1 MRDPGPRRSTAVE
14 SRRPRTIGGQGLR
27 YEKLEILLHVALAMR
42 GSAEGISLDDIQR
55 DYKVSRR
62 TAERMRD
69 AIERVFP
76 QLEQANPGELPKRWR
91 IRAGATSNL
100 IGFAAEELSALNSG
114 IALMRRD
121 NLAEP
126 LARLEVLAAKL
137 KALIHPDVARR
148 IGPDLEVLAEAE
160 GVALRAGPRQAIA
173 PEIIIELRHAILACR
188 KVRLHYRSRSTGA
201 LSRTLVCPYGFL
213 YDNRHYLVADSLNPQ
228 ARGFRLFALANI
240 EKAEHTELAFARTP
254 DFSLQGFVERSFGVY
269 QEKPFDVVWRFSPEA
284 AADARQFF
292 FHPTQTLEDRRD
304 GSLVVRFRAGGAL
317 EMCWHLFTWGGQVQ
331 VLKPKR
337 LRKMLASLVAAVER
351 SCKHEMVGFLPVRS
365 PSRINAM
372 NIPRNL
378 EES

>member
-1 MRDPGPRRSTAVE
+1 MHNSGPQRPSAVE
-14 SRRPRTIGGQGLR
+14 SRLPRTVGGPGLR
-27 YEKLEILLHVALAMR
+27 YEKLEVLLHVALAMR
-42 GSAEGISLDDIQR
+42 GSAEGLSLDDIQR

-100 IGFAAEELSALNSG
+100 IGFAAEELSALNSA

-173 PEIIIELRHAILACR
+173 PEVITELRH
-188 KVRLHYRSRSTGA
+188 
-201 LSRTLVCPYGFL
+201 
-213 YDNRHYLVADSLNPQ
+213 
-228 ARGFRLFALANI
+228 
-240 EKAEHTELAFARTP
+240 
-254 DFSLQGFVERSFGVY
+254 
-269 QEKPFDVVWRFSPEA
+269 
-284 AADARQFF
+284 
-292 FHPTQTLEDRRD
+292 
-304 GSLVVRFRAGGAL
+304 
-317 EMCWHLFTWGGQVQ
+317 
-331 VLKPKR
+331 
-337 LRKMLASLVAAVER
+337 
-351 SCKHEMVGFLPVRS
+351 
-365 PSRINAM
+365 
-372 NIPRNL
+372 
-378 EES
+378 